1 MSQRIRDVFPG
12 SHWLVRGSVPAA
24 SYLLI
29 GPTGAGKT
37 IFCKQFLYNGLV
49 TEKPAIFLSTS
60 ETPDDLTQSMQS
72 FGFDLSSFYAN
83 DQLRIVDCY
92 SWKVGERST
101 STFAIGDNR
110 NYLLDVEIN
119 FDKARQN
126 LHNVQVVFDSL
137 SDMATFGEKTAVSRC
152 LQRLIARIRTV
163 NGRGI
168 FTIAANTHDA
178 QFMNRLRIQF
188 DGIFEMKI
196 DDSGS
201 DLQRLFRIFSLKG
214 ARHRTTWTPFEITDH
229 GIIMK
234 RETDARCSF
243 CGKLIDVMP
252 IVERINDQT
261 LSFDSDEC
269 VTTYKKFKDL
279 YGPYFE

>member
-1 MSQRIRDVFPG
+1 
-12 SHWLVRGSVPAA
+12 
-24 SYLLI
+24 
-29 GPTGAGKT
+29 
-37 IFCKQFLYNGLV
+37 
-49 TEKPAIFLSTS
+49 
-60 ETPDDLTQSMQS
+60 MQG

-101 STFAIGDNR
+101 SSYAIGDNR
-110 NYLLDVEIN
+110 NYLLDVEVN

-126 LHNVQVVFDSL
+126 LSNVQVVFDSL
-137 SDMATFGEKTAVSRC
+137 SDMAIFGEKTAVSRS
-152 LQRLIARIRTV
+152 LQRLIARIRAV

-168 FTIAANTHDA
+168 FTIAADTHDA

-196 DDSGS
+196 DDTDR

-214 ARHRTTWTPFEITDH
+214 ARHCTTWTPFEITDH

-234 RETDARCSF
+234 RDIDVRCSL
-243 CGKLIDVMP
+243 CGKLIEVMP

-269 VTTYKKFKDL
+269 VTTYMKFKEI